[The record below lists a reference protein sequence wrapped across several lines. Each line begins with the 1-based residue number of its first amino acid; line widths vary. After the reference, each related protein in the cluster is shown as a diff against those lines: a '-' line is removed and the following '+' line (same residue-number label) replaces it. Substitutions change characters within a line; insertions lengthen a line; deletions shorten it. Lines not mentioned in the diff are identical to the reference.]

1 MFLTKKRHEAIL
13 LEKEKEARKEVEEK
27 SEELEKTQAIL
38 RTTEQYLDECY
49 QKIADLKKQIEVLEG
64 DTDKN
69 SVEIR
74 IDDNITTGTPIVRYK
89 QTVVDKL
96 VEEGYLRDGNTD
108 QFAIQLALL
117 TISQEILTQL
127 VESFAEPVSSD

>member
-1 MFLTKKRHEAIL
+1 MFLTKKRHEAII

-27 SEELEKTQAIL
+27 TEELEKTQAIL

-49 QKIADLKKQIEVLEG
+49 QNIADLKKQIEVLEG

>member
-1 MFLTKKRHEAIL
+1 MFLTKKRHDAIL
-13 LEKEKEARKEVEEK
+13 LEKEQEARKEVEEK

-49 QKIADLKKQIEVLEG
+49 RNIADLKRQIEVLEG
-64 DTDKN
+64 DNDKN

-74 IDDNITTGTPIVRYK
+74 IDDSITTGTPIVRYK
-89 QTVVDKL
+89 QAVVDKL

>member
-49 QKIADLKKQIEVLEG
+49 QKIADLKKQIGVLEG